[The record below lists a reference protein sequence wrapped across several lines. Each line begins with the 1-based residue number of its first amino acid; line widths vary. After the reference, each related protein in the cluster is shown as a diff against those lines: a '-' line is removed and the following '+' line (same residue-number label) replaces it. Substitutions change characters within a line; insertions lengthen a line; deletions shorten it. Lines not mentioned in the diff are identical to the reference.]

1 MAARRLAVTS
11 SSLHALLASL
21 QSHNTT
27 GSLYSLSV
35 RAGAPSKLCFPLRA
49 WMERKRKGMD
59 FFLRMKKGKDSSKTR
74 RESRVIDPDTE
85 SESESLGGESES
97 SRKSRFGDSSASRV
111 RVI

>member
-21 QSHNTT
+21 QSHNGQFARWSSEQTLFSFARMDGKKT
-27 GSLYSLSV
+27 
-35 RAGAPSKLCFPLRA
+35 
-49 WMERKRKGMD
+49 ERNG

-97 SRKSRFGDSSASRV
+97 SRKSRFGDSSATRV